1 MDDLASGLHFRCPK
15 LRPDGSRKDAGF
27 AAGGQLSSVAVCDT
41 PMASLSWF
49 EPSMTE
55 GLRLCVGTMNF
66 GKRTPPEE
74 AARIVERALE
84 LGVTAFDTANVYNDG
99 ESERLLGRLLGSRRA
114 DCLIATKAGLL
125 ARNGEREG
133 LAAAALTRALDE
145 SLLRL
150 GTDYVDVFYL
160 HAPDYETPIEETL
173 DGVAE
178 LLAAG
183 KIRAWGVSNYAAWQI
198 LEMFGLCD
206 ARDMPRP
213 VVSQVLYNLLIREI
227 EIEYLAFAVRFGL
240 HTTVYNPLA
249 GGLLASGAAG
259 VEKPSPGS
267 RFHDNAVYQRR
278 YLTGPMFELVRQLQG
293 VAAGEGRSLLEL
305 SYAWIAARPEVDS
318 VLLGPASVQHLDA
331 AVSALTRPIGPG
343 ALRRID
349 ELHRAAQGT
358 DIHYV
363 R

>member
-1 MDDLASGLHFRCPK
+1 
-15 LRPDGSRKDAGF
+15 
-27 AAGGQLSSVAVCDT
+27 
-41 PMASLSWF
+41 MASLSWF

-66 GKRTPPEE
+66 GKRTPAEE
-74 AARIVERALE
+74 SARIVERALE
-84 LGVTAFDTANVYNDG
+84 LGITAFDTANVYNDG
-99 ESERLLGRLLGSRRA
+99 ESERLLGRLLGTRRP

-125 ARNGEREG
+125 TRNGEREG
-133 LAAAALTRALDE
+133 LSESAVVRALDE
-145 SLLRL
+145 SLQRL
-150 GTDYVDVFYL
+150 GTDYIDVFYL
-160 HAPDYETPIEETL
+160 HAPDPETPIEETL
-173 DGVAE
+173 DGVSA
-178 LLAAG
+178 LLRAG

-206 ARDMPRP
+206 EREMARPI
-213 VVSQVLYNLLIREI
+213 VSQVLYNLLIREI
-227 EIEYLAFAVRFGL
+227 EIEYLAFAHRFEL

-249 GGLLASGAAG
+249 GGLLVGGAAR
-259 VEKPSPGS
+259 VEQPAPGS
-267 RFHDNAVYQRR
+267 RFHENAVYQRR
-278 YLTGPMFELVRQLQG
+278 YLTPPMFELVKQLER
-293 VAAGEGRSLLEL
+293 VAADEGRSLLEL

-331 AVSALTRPIGPG
+331 AVTALERPIGPG